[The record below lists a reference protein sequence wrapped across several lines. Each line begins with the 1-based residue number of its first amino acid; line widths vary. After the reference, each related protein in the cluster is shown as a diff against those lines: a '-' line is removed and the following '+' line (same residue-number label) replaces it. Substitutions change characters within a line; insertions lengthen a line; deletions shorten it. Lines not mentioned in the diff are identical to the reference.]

1 MMFLPQ
7 ESKELYK
14 EFYDSFLNKE
24 DKNDIDHKILNSLH
38 PYEIIMKNLSNTY
51 VEVILQN

>member
-24 DKNDIDHKILNSLH
+24 DKNDIDHKIINSLH
-38 PYEIIMKNLSNTY
+38 PYEKIMKNLSNT
-51 VEVILQN
+51 